1 MQPRYNRVRYAKRAH
16 YDQEAIHAVLDAG
29 LVAHVG
35 FMAEGRPMVIPMV
48 YGRIGDVVYL
58 HGASKTRAMTLGEG
72 AALCLSVTL
81 VDALVLARSGFN
93 HSMNYRSVVLHGRG
107 RAVTDARETLAALT
121 AITDHALP
129 GRSAELRAATAQE
142 LRATGVI
149 ALEVEAGSAKSRSGP
164 PGDDAEDVGLGGWAG
179 LLPLAMVAGA
189 PVPDI
194 HSAAD
199 NVHPA
204 SLVAA
209 RRRLAT

>member
-35 FMAEGRPMVIPMV
+35 FIAEGRPMVIPMV

-72 AALCLSVTL
+72 AALCLTLTL

-129 GRSAELRAATAQE
+129 GRTAELRAATAQE
-142 LRATGVI
+142 LKATGVI

-164 PGDDAEDVGLGGWAG
+164 PADDAEDIGLGGWAG

-189 PVPDI
+189 PVPDT
-194 HSAAD
+194 HSATGSA
-199 NVHPA
+199 PPP
-204 SLVAA
+204 SLAAA
-209 RRRLAT
+209 RARLVP

>member
-35 FMAEGRPMVIPMV
+35 FIAEDRPMVIPMV
-48 YGRIGDVVYL
+48 YGRIDDVVYL

-129 GRSAELRAATAQE
+129 GRTAELRAAKAQE
-142 LRATGVI
+142 LKATGVI

-164 PGDDAEDVGLGGWAG
+164 PGDDAEDVAAGGWAG

-199 NVHPA
+199 NVYPA
-204 SLVAA
+204 SLAAA
-209 RRRLAT
+209 RQRLAT

>member
-1 MQPRYNRVRYAKRAH
+1 MQPRYTRVRHAKRAH

-35 FMAEGRPMVIPMV
+35 FMAEGRPMVMPMV

-58 HGASKTRAMTLGEG
+58 HGSSKTRVMTLAEG
-72 AALCLSVTL
+72 AALCLAVTL

-107 RAVTDARETLAALT
+107 RCVTDASESLAALT

-129 GRSAELRAATAQE
+129 GRTAELRAATAQE
-142 LRATGVI
+142 IKATGVI
-149 ALEVEAGSAKSRSGP
+149 ALEVEAASAKSRSGP
-164 PGDDAEDVGLGGWAG
+164 PGDDAEDIAAGGWAG

-194 HSAAD
+194 HCATENA
-199 NVHPA
+199 HPA
-204 SLVAA
+204 SLAAA